1 MAIASSAV
9 SSSAVGELDDGVDKM
24 EAAATV
30 VGDMARVATTPDAG
44 DASVSTTL
52 MMRAFGVAPPLHPT
66 ACTVFMLAIVRE
78 MSKCLLL
85 LKFKLIVILRKP
97 AAVAGPLVVCVASC
111 TERGGRRAA
120 AVTSWKVSASA
131 QQLAL
136 VEAPV
141 HGPLEPAQ

>member
-1 MAIASSAV
+1 
-9 SSSAVGELDDGVDKM
+9 
-24 EAAATV
+24 
-30 VGDMARVATTPDAG
+30 
-44 DASVSTTL
+44 

-66 ACTVFMLAIVRE
+66 ACTVFMFAIVRE

-111 TERGGRRAA
+111 TERGGRLAA
-120 AVTSWKVSASA
+120 AVTSLKVSASA

-136 VEAPV
+136 VEAPAPGPPEPV
-141 HGPLEPAQ
+141 QCYHG